1 LLLILVIGVWGT
13 VGYKIIKGIQ
23 PELPPANNF
32 NSFNNLNNITEIQK
46 DSFKINPPTRDPFL
60 DPASKTIKIEA
71 PIKKAVQSNLTWP
84 NISYNG
90 SIINAQNRQQLF
102 IVNVNQE
109 QFLVQKGQELLEL
122 KIIAGNEQKIQ
133 ISYKGQRKWFP
144 IQQP

>member
-1 LLLILVIGVWGT
+1 MLVIGVWGT
-13 VGYKIIKGIQ
+13 IGYKIISGLQ
-23 PELPPANNF
+23 PELPPTNNF
-32 NSFNNLNNITEIQK
+32 TNFNNVNDIATIQK

-60 DPASKTIKIEA
+60 DRASKTTKMEA
-71 PIKKAVQSNLTWP
+71 PLKKAVQPNLTWP

-90 SIINAQNRQQLF
+90 SIVNAQSKVQLF

-109 QFLVQKGQELLEL
+109 QFLVQKGQELSEI